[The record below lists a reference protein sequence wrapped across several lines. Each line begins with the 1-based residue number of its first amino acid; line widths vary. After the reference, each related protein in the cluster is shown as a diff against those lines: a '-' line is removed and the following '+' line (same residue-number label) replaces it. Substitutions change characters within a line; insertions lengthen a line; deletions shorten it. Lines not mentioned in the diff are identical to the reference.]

1 MNSPQQP
8 VETAL
13 KHDVTTKGEEAP
25 RGQFDELKNSAI
37 ERGHCAMG
45 RDQIEIGLEQIEQVE
60 GAEREASG
68 RDPHEQEC
76 EPRRPVEQPVEQ
88 LQKRHRLPL
97 FPALDDNRPLL
108 ADVIASLATRASLL
122 NDAAVLASMR
132 SSRETHFF
140 ASRPNSRSNFLK
152 AGVRAVA
159 EALAARRRAGRRSKM
174 TKQIDRRTG
183 RLA

>member
-13 KHDVTTKGEEAP
+13 KHDVTTKGEVAP

-37 ERGHCAMG
+37 ESGHCAMG

-76 EPRRPVEQPVEQ
+76 EPGRPVEQPVEQ

-108 ADVIASLATRASLL
+108 TLAWWQTKPSEPAIGRLIAKCLESPGVI
-122 NDAAVLASMR
+122 
-132 SSRETHFF
+132 E
-140 ASRPNSRSNFLK
+140 
-152 AGVRAVA
+152 
-159 EALAARRRAGRRSKM
+159 ELAA
-174 TKQIDRRTG
+174 
-183 RLA
+183 